1 MPIEQAIFTSA
12 VTRRGSGYHLA
23 SRSAGLIDAD
33 ARELTAWGPSHDSLV
48 RTDTAARSVN
58 FFSLTR
64 GAYCVSRTVCAGVE
78 YSERGGWRVLTHCLV
93 IESMD
98 LARFANNPFA
108 VVRAAIA
115 AGELDVPEVMPQ
127 WMESLTLSGRA
138 RKVEHTLLY
147 RVASRVA
154 VEELVRLISAAFE
167 HRQLL
172 VSTNVDAELLI
183 AGVVNTLPPD
193 RRPEFSF
200 STGLR
205 FSTQRPFRVTVV
217 PASAED
223 EVRHATQA
231 RVPAFEVRDAVG
243 AVGQCQFN

>member
-12 VTRRGSGYHLA
+12 VTRRGSGYHLV
-23 SRSAGLIDAD
+23 SHSAGLTDAD

-48 RTDTAARSVN
+48 QTDRSARSVN
-58 FFSLTR
+58 FFPLVS
-64 GAYCVSRTVCAGVE
+64 GAYCVSRTVCAGEE
-78 YSERGGWRVLTHCLV
+78 YSERGGWRVFTHCLV
-93 IESMD
+93 IEPAD

-108 VVRAAIA
+108 VVRAALA
-115 AGELDVPEVMPQ
+115 VGELDVPEVLPQ
-127 WMESLTLSGRA
+127 WLESLTLSGRA
-138 RKVEHTLLY
+138 SKVEHTLLY

-154 VEELVRLISAAFE
+154 VDELVRLITAAFE

-172 VSTNVDAELLI
+172 VSTAIDAELLI

-217 PASAED
+217 PVNAAE

-231 RVPAFEVRDAVG
+231 RVPGFEVQEAV
-243 AVGQCQFN
+243 ACRL